1 MPETSVMDNVVDND
15 FRLMAPL
22 VKLQL
27 PTLLVV
33 QLTEPPVEKLPFTLA
48 LATLAPVFTSRI
60 VTVTDAV
67 HPK

>member
-1 MPETSVMDNVVDND
+1 MPETPVTDSVVDNNL
-15 FRLMAPL
+15 RLMVPL
-22 VKLQL
+22 ARLQL
-27 PTLLVV
+27 PTLLVL
-33 QLTEPPVEKLPFTLA
+33 QLTEPPVEKLPFTVA

>member
-1 MPETSVMDNVVDND
+1 MPETPVTDSVVDNNL
-15 FRLMAPL
+15 RLMVPL
-22 VKLQL
+22 ARLQL
-27 PTLLVV
+27 PTLLVM
-33 QLTEPPVEKLPFTLA
+33 QLTEPPVEKLPFTVA